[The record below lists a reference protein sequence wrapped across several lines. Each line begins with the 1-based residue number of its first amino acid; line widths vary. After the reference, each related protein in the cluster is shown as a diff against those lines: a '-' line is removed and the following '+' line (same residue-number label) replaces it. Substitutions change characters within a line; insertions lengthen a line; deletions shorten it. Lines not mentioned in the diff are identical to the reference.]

1 MNCPDCDWNQ
11 PPADVK
17 VEITWHNYATFYSM
31 CPPELFR
38 VVDDCGNERQMTDG
52 EREAFIRGANY
63 GFN

>member
-1 MNCPDCDWNQ
+1 MDCPECDWNQ
-11 PPADVK
+11 PPDEVN
-17 VEITWHNYATFYSM
+17 VEITVSLGAFYSA
-31 CPPELFR
+31 CPPESFR